1 MSLRFDI
8 PKVDLSDNVIRVSLM
23 AVVGLLALLIGLV
36 TAPGPVS
43 QTPQPPADAPVYLR
57 GTIEAVE
64 GTRVTLT
71 TSSGSITIEVAPD
84 TRYEALRRGSFADL
98 RVGETVNVGS
108 LPHNQTLFVV
118 TGVVVLPATLAEG
131 PR

>member
-1 MSLRFDI
+1 MSFRFDV
-8 PKVDLSDNVIRVSLM
+8 PKVDFTDNVIRVSLM
-23 AVVGLLALLIGLV
+23 AVVGLLTLLLGLV
-36 TAPGPVS
+36 TAPGPGS
-43 QTPQPPADAPVYLR
+43 HTPQPRAEAPVYLR
-57 GTIEAVE
+57 GTIEAVD

-71 TSSGSITIEVAPD
+71 TSAGPITIEVAPD